1 MPPELKQKLKQVLAG
16 RSSVDMGQFQFLNL
30 DKVREGAGADWERLR
45 EKVYEVSSHFIEK
58 RLDPGDVVIRCQ
70 GGYLIIFEARDPDAS
85 EVAVRE
91 IADELEHFFLGDREL
106 SLLQVLG
113 EARSVP
119 TEELLEIV
127 ARTQDEAPAPAKP
140 RKSAGSRPDSDPAP
154 PWKRDKRAASDDKAI
169 TDWKDAPRPE
179 ARPGYAHRPEAVYK
193 ESNAVWDDIVFKPC
207 WDSRRSALLHNI
219 CVARRVVKGF
229 AYYGRDTL
237 MGADDRVLHRKLD
250 ESVARAAQRGFQ
262 KSWSQGWAC
271 AIIVPV
277 HYDTVATLS
286 QRMKYFNILQSVPE
300 AMRRYFFLRVDGVP
314 KGAPLGQ
321 MQEIFRSM
329 KPFGAY
335 VLAHLDF
342 GAADL
347 KRFEGCGVGIFGTEV
362 PNRMNEDGPEDHQ
375 VLALNDWVASA
386 RLLKAE
392 TYLTQT
398 ATLDVLEAGLSVGVR
413 YFSGP
418 AILPETPLPEPVRP
432 LDLSEIRDN
441 WYRDHALEL

>member
-30 DKVREGAGADWERLR
+30 DKVREGAGGDWERLR

-91 IADELEHFFLGDREL
+91 IAEELEHFFLGDREL
-106 SLLQVLG
+106 SLLEVLG

-140 RKSAGSRPDSDPAP
+140 RKPAEARPDGDPAP
-154 PWKRDKRAASDDKAI
+154 PWKRDKRVASDDKAI

-237 MGADDRVLHRKLD
+237 MGSDDRVLHRKLD

-262 KSWSQGWAC
+262 KSWSRGWAC

-413 YFSGP
+413 YFS
-418 AILPETPLPEPVRP
+418 
-432 LDLSEIRDN
+432 
-441 WYRDHALEL
+441 

>member
-91 IADELEHFFLGDREL
+91 IAEELEHFFLGDREL
-106 SLLQVLG
+106 SLLKVLG

-127 ARTQDEAPAPAKP
+127 ARTQDEAPSPAKP
-140 RKSAGSRPDSDPAP
+140 RKSGEARPDGDPAP

-237 MGADDRVLHRKLD
+237 MGSDDRVLHRKLD

-342 GAADL
+342 GTADL